1 MSPARRPRKALV
13 SALIGVG
20 LVAAA
25 LSGLSAS
32 WEARQR
38 RQGLEQL
45 FATNAGILT
54 GVLGFSGVQNA
65 RAYDGMRTLLADGL
79 DGFLDALHE
88 RDQHEP
94 LTDEK
99 LREIRRLPGFFRVYV
114 VDADGTIT
122 AGRQAFGRGRR
133 PGAGADAGGGGASIR
148 GRRGPGPAPG
158 EGPPPFAGRRWPL
171 QDGDQRP
178 PRDRENGPRFEFRVS
193 DHPEI
198 QQVLRGEAEYL
209 TVGFEGW
216 RGGQMTAAV
225 RRRARGGV
233 IVAVVQEEQ
242 MTRLRADAGREG
254 FFERL
259 MGEEPGIVAVGWE
272 TENVPAPRDGEEF
285 TWRWDELDGLTTF
298 VGTRTL
304 RGFDGNLAQVSVT
317 LDAQPFRT
325 IQRAAWTQGLSRAGL
340 VALVF
345 IGASVMFFARQ
356 NVQLLTTERD
366 RIQDEVYRLEEES
379 RRREKLTAMG
389 ELAAGVAHEIR
400 SPLNAMSM
408 ASQRLAREFQ
418 PPGDAEDYAEL
429 IDTLKSQST
438 RVEQVIDQFLRFAR
452 PPKMAP
458 VPGDLAELARDV
470 ASRMAPAAE
479 AQGVALDV
487 EVPGRLPHDFD
498 PIQFS
503 QVIENLVRNALEAQP
518 DGGTIRL
525 GLTTDTDKTILTVT
539 DDGPGVPDELLARVF
554 DLYYT
559 SKPNGNGLGL
569 PMVHQIVAEHGG
581 ETRIFNEPGHGA
593 AVEITLP
600 KKHGA

>member
-38 RQGLEQL
+38 RHGLEQL

-133 PGAGADAGGGGASIR
+133 PGADAGGGGSSIRGRRPGAGGGEGGASIR
-148 GRRGPGPAPG
+148 GRRGPGPTPG

-178 PRDRENGPRFEFRVS
+178 LRGRENGPRFEFRVS

-225 RRRARGGV
+225 RRRARGGA
-233 IVAVVQEEQ
+233 IVAVVQAEE
-242 MTRLRADAGREG
+242 MIRLRASAGREG

-272 TENVPAPRDGEEF
+272 TENVSEPRDGEEF
-285 TWRWDELDGLTTF
+285 TWHWDELDGLTTF

-418 PPGDAEDYAEL
+418 PPGNAEDYAEL

-470 ASRMAPAAE
+470 ASRMAPTAE

-518 DGGTIRL
+518 DGGTIWL

-559 SKPNGNGLGL
+559 S
-569 PMVHQIVAEHGG
+569 
-581 ETRIFNEPGHGA
+581 
-593 AVEITLP
+593 
-600 KKHGA
+600 